1 MKIIVDIFL
10 DTEENDATDYQNM
23 MVTLTY
29 RLRS

>member
-10 DTEENDATDYQNM
+10 VTEENDATDYQNM